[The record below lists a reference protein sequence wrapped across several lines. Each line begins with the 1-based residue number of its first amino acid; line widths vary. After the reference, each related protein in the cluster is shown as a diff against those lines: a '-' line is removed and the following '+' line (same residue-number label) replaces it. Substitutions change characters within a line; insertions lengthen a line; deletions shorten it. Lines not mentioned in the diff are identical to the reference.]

1 MSHLPLWPWAALFLL
16 GAYHGV
22 NPGMG
27 WLFAVA
33 LGMQKKNAAA
43 VWQSLVPIAAGHFVA
58 IGLVVAAAAI
68 AGAVLPLRYLK
79 IAAACVLF
87 AFGLRQLI
95 RKSHPRWGGMQIGF
109 RDLAI
114 WSFLMASAHGAGFM
128 LLPILLKMS
137 ALHAAAGFGDSAH
150 HLHALGFAGSSTL
163 GNSAV
168 GAWTASIALVV
179 HTLGYLIVTGLIAFV
194 VYEKMG
200 LGILRKAWVNL
211 DLIWAVALI
220 ATAGFT
226 LLIPT

>member
-1 MSHLPLWPWAALFLL
+1 MNHFPLWPWAALFLL

-27 WLFAVA
+27 WLFSVA
-33 LGMQKKNAAA
+33 LGMQKKRASA
-43 VWQSLVPIAAGHFVA
+43 VWQSLVPIAVGHFVA
-58 IGLVVAAAAI
+58 IGLIVAAATI
-68 AGAVLPLRYLK
+68 AGAVLPFRYLK
-79 IAAACVLF
+79 IAAACILF
-87 AFGLRQLI
+87 AFGLFLLI

-137 ALHAAAGFGDSAH
+137 ALHAADLGDSAH
-150 HLHALGFAGSSTL
+150 HLHAHGFTGPWGVGTGALGP
-163 GNSAV
+163 
-168 GAWTASIALVV
+168 WTASMALLV
-179 HTLGYLIVTGLIAFV
+179 HTLGYLLFTGLIAFV
-194 VYEKMG
+194 VYEKLG
-200 LGILRKAWVNL
+200 LEVLRKTWVNL
-211 DLIWAVALI
+211 DLIWALALI